1 VTTTDERVPAG
12 LTVERVG
19 FFTDAVFAIA
29 MTLLVIDIAQP
40 EKGNTS
46 VGPGVNKAQAAEH
59 LLRFLYHQLA
69 SFYSYALAFFML
81 WILWREHHTLFD
93 RLDRLSPR
101 LVGLHFPMLLLIGFM
116 PYVTS
121 VNGHH
126 SGNPAAAALFV
137 LGFGALLICRSALQS
152 RALRDG
158 LLNDDVDLTAYRI
171 DAQVSWFV
179 TGYWLAT
186 LLLCWWTPLVG
197 IAWALT
203 SPIAS
208 VLTRLR
214 TGKRPDGSAGSSSK
228 AR

>member
-40 EKGNTS
+40 DEAGTS
-46 VGPGVNKAQAAEH
+46 VNRQVSKAQAAGH
-59 LLRFLYHQLA
+59 LLRFLYEQLP

-81 WILWREHHTLFD
+81 WILWREHHVLFD

-121 VNGHH
+121 INGHH
-126 SGNPAAAALFV
+126 SSNPAAAALFV

-158 LLNDDVDLTAYRI
+158 LLRDDVDLTAYRVN
-171 DAQVSWFV
+171 AQVSWIV

-186 LLLCWWTPLVG
+186 LLLCWWTPWVG

-203 SPIAS
+203 SPIAT
-208 VLTRLR
+208 VLNRLR
-214 TGKRPDGSAGSSSK
+214 TRNPAESAGSSNT

>member
-1 VTTTDERVPAG
+1 MPAG

-40 EKGNTS
+40 EDKDTF
-46 VGPGVNKAQAAEH
+46 VGDGVGKAEAAEH
-59 LLRFLYHQLA
+59 LLHFLYQQLA
-69 SFYSYALAFFML
+69 SYYAYALAFFML

-101 LVGLHFPMLLLIGFM
+101 LVGLHFPLLLLIGFM

-121 VNGHH
+121 INGHH
-126 SGNPAAAALFV
+126 PGNPAAAALFV

-152 RALRDG
+152 RAFKDG
-158 LLNDDVDLTAYRI
+158 LLTDDVDLTAYRI
-171 DAQVSWFV
+171 DARVSWIV

-186 LLLCWWTPLVG
+186 LLLCWWTPWVG
-197 IAWALT
+197 IAWGLT

-208 VLTRLR
+208 ILGRWRTRR
-214 TGKRPDGSAGSSSK
+214 SAVAAGSAESSST

>member
-1 VTTTDERVPAG
+1 VTNADDGVPAG
-12 LTVERVG
+12 LTAERVG

-40 EKGNTS
+40 EDKDTF
-46 VGPGVNKAQAAEH
+46 VGDGVGKTEAAEH
-59 LLRFLYHQLA
+59 LLHFLYHQLA

-101 LVGLHFPMLLLIGFM
+101 LVALHFPMLLLIGFM

-121 VNGHH
+121 INGHH

-137 LGFGALLICRSALQS
+137 LGFGGLLICRSALQS

-158 LLNDDVDLTAYRI
+158 LLADGVDLTAYRI
-171 DAQVSWFV
+171 DARVSWVV

-186 LLLCWWTPLVG
+186 LLLCWWTPWVG

-203 SPIAS
+203 SPIAGL
-208 VLTRLR
+208 LTRWWTRR
-214 TGKRPDGSAGSSSK
+214 TS
-228 AR
+228 